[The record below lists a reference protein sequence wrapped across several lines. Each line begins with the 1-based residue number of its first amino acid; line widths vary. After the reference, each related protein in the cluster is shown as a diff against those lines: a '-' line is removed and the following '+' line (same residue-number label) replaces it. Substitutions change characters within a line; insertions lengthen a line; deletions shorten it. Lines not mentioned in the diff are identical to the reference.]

1 MKQLFILIAFLCT
14 LLSFGC
20 KKNQET
26 PAVDFNLKKFN
37 LSTDYPFITK
47 DNGFIAV
54 DYLARK
60 FSKFDLNG
68 NLLWEKRNAFNKKA
82 DTLYSIE
89 YLNIGFTSS
98 TEYTSLWEIVFDSIK
113 VISGEYKYYYH
124 FELNKFDNNGA
135 TFLKKKF
142 SFNLP
147 HYQPTDFGITE
158 LSNGDYILS
167 INTLAVNPS
176 LFLFNISSQGTL
188 NWNKSFIGDFGGTS
202 MLYSDKDSIFYSI
215 QSIANNNDS
224 IRIIK
229 YGASG
234 NKLLYKSFSAI
245 FNLIDNGSIIGSNK
259 LKTEDINSII
269 TLDDGSLILTGNIWI
284 QNKRTWFVC
293 KLDNQLDYKKY
304 ILGKLAV
311 TDAYIYVGSPCIL
324 NNGNLFL
331 VGNTKLSNL
340 NASNRF
346 ISAVVNINTFEQETF
361 SYNDELKN
369 YAGLACFRNSDGTIS
384 VFGNSIFLESLHT
397 FYFKLNSDGSLF
409 K

>member
-1 MKQLFILIAFLCT
+1 M
-14 LLSFGC
+14 
-20 KKNQET
+20 
-26 PAVDFNLKKFN
+26 
-37 LSTDYPFITK
+37 
-47 DNGFIAV
+47 
-54 DYLARK
+54 
-60 FSKFDLNG
+60 
-68 NLLWEKRNAFNKKA
+68 
-82 DTLYSIE
+82 
-89 YLNIGFTSS
+89 
-98 TEYTSLWEIVFDSIK
+98 
-113 VISGEYKYYYH
+113 
-124 FELNKFDNNGA
+124 
-135 TFLKKKF
+135 
-142 SFNLP
+142 
-147 HYQPTDFGITE
+147 
-158 LSNGDYILS
+158 
-167 INTLAVNPS
+167 NPS

-293 KLDNQLDYKKY
+293 KLDNQLDYNKY